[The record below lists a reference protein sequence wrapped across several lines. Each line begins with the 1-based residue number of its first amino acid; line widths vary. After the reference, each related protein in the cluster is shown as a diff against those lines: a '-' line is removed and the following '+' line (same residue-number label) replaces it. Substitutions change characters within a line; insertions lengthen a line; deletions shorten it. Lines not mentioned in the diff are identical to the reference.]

1 MNDGAFA
8 IGNVDQLTSFLGVH
22 SRLGIRNPCK
32 RTYMSQI
39 PAEPIAIEALATLLD
54 LPLADLIEEVTQMS
68 LNEMI
73 ISAGNRCIVVNRDGG
88 YLTDFLAK
96 VNCQVTQCTKSGC
109 DGEFLVTTLLQW
121 NKFIPT
127 AVEISKLNGVV
138 YACTGGELE
147 PLEPKLHSNVAMGYS
162 GLSYLI
168 TGDAMFTKDHGL
180 TVKLW
185 TVCQF
190 RFCRSFHWVIHA
202 GREGTLADIS
212 LIMANRLKALDIKNV
227 SIWFG
232 PASCV
237 LLSN

>member
-1 MNDGAFA
+1 M
-8 IGNVDQLTSFLGVH
+8 
-22 SRLGIRNPCK
+22 
-32 RTYMSQI
+32 
-39 PAEPIAIEALATLLD
+39 
-54 LPLADLIEEVTQMS
+54 
-68 LNEMI
+68 
-73 ISAGNRCIVVNRDGG
+73 NRDGG

-109 DGEFLVTTLLQW
+109 DGEFLVDNLVAMEQIHS
-121 NKFIPT
+121 NHV
-127 AVEISKLNGVV
+127 VEISKLNGVV

-147 PLEPKLHSNVAMGYS
+147 PLEPKPHSNAVAMGYS

-168 TGDAMFTKDHGL
+168 TGDAMFTKDHGVGL
-180 TVKLW
+180 TVKTADCLPIL
-185 TVCQF
+185 VF
-190 RFCRSFHWVIHA
+190 ADPFIGVIHA

-232 PASCV
+232 PASYCV